1 LILHLFENNRTEDT
15 QVSSWLLK
23 TEPSTYSFADL
34 QHDKR
39 TSWTGVTN
47 AAALIH
53 LRNARKGD
61 LAFIYHTG
69 DEKQIVGLAEITSRP
84 YADPEA
90 DSPKFVAV
98 DLKSTRALKQPV
110 TLAQI
115 KADPRFKSFDL
126 VRNSRL
132 SVMPVP
138 SELVDAILEMACE
151 RKR

>member
-1 LILHLFENNRTEDT
+1 MTA
-15 QVSSWLLK
+15 WLLK

-34 QHDKR
+34 QRDKR

-69 DEKQIVGLAEITSRP
+69 DEKQIVGLAEVSRNP
-84 YADPEA
+84 YPDPDA
-90 DSPKFVAV
+90 NNPKLVAV
-98 DLKSTRALKQPV
+98 DLKPTRALKQPV

-115 KADPRFKSFDL
+115 KADARFKDFDL

-138 SELVDAILEMACE
+138 PELSTALLKMAGD
-151 RKR
+151 

>member
-1 LILHLFENNRTEDT
+1 MPA
-15 QVSSWLLK
+15 WLLK
-23 TEPSTYSFADL
+23 SEPSTYSFADL
-34 QHDKR
+34 QREKS

-53 LRNARKGD
+53 MRNMRKGD
-61 LAFIYHTG
+61 VAFIYHTG
-69 DEKQIVGLAEITSRP
+69 DEKQIVGLAEITSKP
-84 YADPEA
+84 YPDPEA
-90 DSPKFVAV
+90 TNPKFVAV
-98 DLKSTRALKQPV
+98 DLKPTRALKQPV

>member
-1 LILHLFENNRTEDT
+1 
-15 QVSSWLLK
+15 
-23 TEPSTYSFADL
+23 
-34 QHDKR
+34 
-39 TSWTGVTN
+39 
-47 AAALIH
+47 
-53 LRNARKGD
+53 
-61 LAFIYHTG
+61 
-69 DEKQIVGLAEITSRP
+69 LAEITSKAYP
-84 YADPEA
+84 DPEA
-90 DSPKFVAV
+90 DGPKFVAV
-98 DLKSTRALKQPV
+98 DLKPTRALKQPV

>member
-1 LILHLFENNRTEDT
+1 MPA
-15 QVSSWLLK
+15 WLLK

-34 QHDKR
+34 QRDKR

-69 DEKQIVGLAEITSRP
+69 DEKQIVGLAEVSRNP
-84 YADPEA
+84 YPDPDA
-90 DSPKFVAV
+90 NNPKLVAV
-98 DLKSTRALKQPV
+98 DLKPTRALKQPV

-115 KADPRFKSFDL
+115 KADARFKDFDL

-138 SELVDAILEMACE
+138 PELSTALSKMAGD
-151 RKR
+151 